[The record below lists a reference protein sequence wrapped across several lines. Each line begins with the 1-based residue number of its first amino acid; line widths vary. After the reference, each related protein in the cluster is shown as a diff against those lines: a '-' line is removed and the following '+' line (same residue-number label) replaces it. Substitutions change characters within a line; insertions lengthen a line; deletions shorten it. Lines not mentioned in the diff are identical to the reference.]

1 MKQKLKMKN
10 VTFWKS
16 LSAHSMKTKC
26 SCLHIIYSLNTTTL
40 SLKLTI
46 HGCGKKEKY
55 EFAFILAI
63 RN

>member
-16 LSAHSMKTKC
+16 LNAYSMKTKC
-26 SCLHIIYSLNTTTL
+26 SCLHTIYSLNITSL
-40 SLKLTI
+40 SLKLAVL
-46 HGCGKKEKY
+46 GCGRKEKY